1 MTKKKCYTLLI
12 IGFSDVISLE
22 IRSKVEVAVQ
32 TETDIIRK
40 LLSSRVQS
48 QNLYG
53 YKLSLLIIIYV
64 IFIQYSR
71 KFAQVSRII

>member
-1 MTKKKCYTLLI
+1 MLI

-22 IRSKVEVAVQ
+22 IRSKVEIAVQ

-53 YKLSLLIIIYV
+53 YKLSLLIIIQYLM